1 MAKSRASQPLS
12 SEPSSPQDAFAH
24 RAGAGV
30 RTRGSRRVVRRSVVR
45 SLTNVPVTLASHAH
59 INRVHRMMSEPPPF
73 PLLDGC
79 ESEPRHTN
87 PKRKRGSPPQ
97 PAGPMLTPGSTHD
110 NRQTAG
116 NGPVFVALKGHEER
130 SAWQCVPRQRSLSLG
145 RKRACREVAVCS
157 NSLLPTAHR
166 PRPTLFRSRRPDP
179 ASKPAIRPC
188 MGPSRGA
195 NAGVV
200 RSSEGGDP

>member
-1 MAKSRASQPLS
+1 VCQRSPYPLCIGL
-12 SEPSSPQDAFAH
+12 A
-24 RAGAGV
+24 
-30 RTRGSRRVVRRSVVR
+30 TC
-45 SLTNVPVTLASHAH
+45 ASHPRPRGTA
-59 INRVHRMMSEPPPF
+59 MSYEPPPF

-97 PAGPMLTPGSTHD
+97 AVIPTHAPWSTHD

-145 RKRACREVAVCS
+145 RKRACREVAVGS
-157 NSLLPTAHR
+157 EHLLPTAHR
-166 PRPTLFRSRRPDP
+166 PLPARIRSRRPDP